1 MQTVPLAS
9 FANADQSGFLKEMH
23 SVRSH
28 APVGERKVI
37 RIIQSLAAIL
47 HSFTILPVLFA
58 NGTLAEKL
66 FIIMQE
72 PGGKFPR
79 RGHFITP
86 NGNFVVRAGTT
97 HIMTKNQMLDWF
109 SSCVLVP
116 STPSK
121 IVLLVDSWPAFKDH
135 AAIAA
140 LVPPGKEL
148 EVHNIPAGATSF
160 IQPLDVYFFRP
171 FKAVVKRITSHV
183 LAHDIPFVV
192 HQRDNI
198 LKVISLVYWT
208 FCAPYFRPFLQYP
221 WKAARYTNTHLVPFL
236 TPPQVCFP
244 QDLSGVCEETKDAK
258 TRNKRAKW
266 AKAA

>member
-1 MQTVPLAS
+1 MGQQAQAALDRWRITIFINKKNHVRRADLELKAQAFIGGIRDLMQTVPLAS

-86 NGNFVVRAGTT
+86 NGNLVVRAGTT
-97 HIMTKNQMLDWF
+97 HIMMKNQMLDWF
-109 SSCVLVP
+109 
-116 STPSK
+116 
-121 IVLLVDSWPAFKDH
+121 
-135 AAIAA
+135 
-140 LVPPGKEL
+140 
-148 EVHNIPAGATSF
+148 
-160 IQPLDVYFFRP
+160 
-171 FKAVVKRITSHV
+171 
-183 LAHDIPFVV
+183 
-192 HQRDNI
+192 
-198 LKVISLVYWT
+198 
-208 FCAPYFRPFLQYP
+208 
-221 WKAARYTNTHLVPFL
+221 
-236 TPPQVCFP
+236 
-244 QDLSGVCEETKDAK
+244 
-258 TRNKRAKW
+258 
-266 AKAA
+266 